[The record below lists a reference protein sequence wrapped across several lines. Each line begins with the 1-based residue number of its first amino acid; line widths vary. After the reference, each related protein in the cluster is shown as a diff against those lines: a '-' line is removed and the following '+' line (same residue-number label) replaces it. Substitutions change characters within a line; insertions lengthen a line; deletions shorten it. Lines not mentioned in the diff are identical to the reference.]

1 MTRRYSESFKAEAV
15 KLALAGRVSKARIA
29 RELGINI
36 NSLDGWIRK
45 YKESLGEMDPR
56 KAESLEDEVKRL
68 RLPGVDLPQ
77 ALSVLP
83 DPPVKAVDVDPELSG
98 DPGLARPACKR
109 QLHSL

>member
-45 YKESLGEMDPR
+45 YKESLGEIDPR

-68 RLPGVDLPQ
+68 RKENDLLRQ
-77 ALSVLP
+77 ERDILK
-83 DPPVKAVDVDPELSG
+83 KAAAYF
-98 DPGLARPACKR
+98 ARE
-109 QLHSL
+109 QQ

>member
-1 MTRRYSESFKAEAV
+1 MTRRYSKSFKAEAV

-68 RLPGVDLPQ
+68 RKENDLLRQ
-77 ALSVLP
+77 ERDILK
-83 DPPVKAVDVDPELSG
+83 KAAAYF
-98 DPGLARPACKR
+98 ARE
-109 QLHSL
+109 QQ

>member
-15 KLALAGRVSKARIA
+15 KLALAGRTSKARIA

-45 YKESLGEMDPR
+45 YRQSLGEIDPR

-68 RLPGVDLPQ
+68 RKENDLLRQ
-77 ALSVLP
+77 ERDILK
-83 DPPVKAVDVDPELSG
+83 KAAAYF
-98 DPGLARPACKR
+98 ARE
-109 QLHSL
+109 QQ

>member
-1 MTRRYSESFKAEAV
+1 MERRYSESFKAEAV

-45 YKESLGEMDPR
+45 YKESLGEIDPR

-68 RLPGVDLPQ
+68 RKENDLLRQ
-77 ALSVLP
+77 ERDILK
-83 DPPVKAVDVDPELSG
+83 KAAAYF
-98 DPGLARPACKR
+98 ARE
-109 QLHSL
+109 QQ

>member
-68 RLPGVDLPQ
+68 RKENDLLRQ
-77 ALSVLP
+77 ERDILK
-83 DPPVKAVDVDPELSG
+83 KAAAYF
-98 DPGLARPACKR
+98 ARE
-109 QLHSL
+109 QQ

>member
-68 RLPGVDLPQ
+68 RKENDLLRQ
-77 ALSVLP
+77 ERDILK
-83 DPPVKAVDVDPELSG
+83 KAAAYF
-98 DPGLARPACKR
+98 ARE
-109 QLHSL
+109 QL